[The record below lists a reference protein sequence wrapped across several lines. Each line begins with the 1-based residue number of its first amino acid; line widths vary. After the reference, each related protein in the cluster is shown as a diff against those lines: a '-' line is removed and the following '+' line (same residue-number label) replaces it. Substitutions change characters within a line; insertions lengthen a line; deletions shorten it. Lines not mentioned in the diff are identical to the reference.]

1 LPAAKQTPSRI
12 RSSPSHVS
20 DSVRGLANSVP
31 NTISGLSDNVASAI
45 CSLTSDVPDAVNG
58 FPQSACDTAE
68 EPALA
73 LLFVA
78 ASERVVEGV
87 GEVS

>member
-1 LPAAKQTPSRI
+1 
-12 RSSPSHVS
+12 
-20 DSVRGLANSVP
+20 
-31 NTISGLSDNVASAI
+31 
-45 CSLTSDVPDAVNG
+45 LTSDVPDAVNG